1 MAQERQR
8 LGYSCRLGH
17 LPILLLRMARLSRLV
32 VAGLA
37 HHVSLRAV
45 SGSEAFVDAADH
57 TLFLDALRRSGAE
70 NHVAIHACV
79 LLGDEVQLLATPTVA
94 EDLGRMMQALARFY
108 VGAFNRRHG
117 RSGALWQSRFR
128 AAPVGGA
135 ADLLTCMLYI
145 EQAPRRSGVSG
156 LMVDFAWSS
165 AAHHAGVRSNSLLAS
180 VPPASGY
187 WLLGNTPFEREAA
200 YAALLESPLAKGEL
214 TRVEAT
220 TLRGWA
226 MGPGEF
232 IASLAL
238 DTPRRLVA
246 GTRGRPRKAI

>member
-1 MAQERQR
+1 
-8 LGYSCRLGH
+8 
-17 LPILLLRMARLSRLV
+17 MARLSRLV
-32 VAGLA
+32 VAGQA

-45 SGSEAFVDAADH
+45 AGSDAFVDVSDR
-57 TLFLDALRRSGAE
+57 TLFLEALQRSAAE

-108 VGAFNRRHG
+108 VGPFNRRHG

-135 ADLLTCMLYI
+135 AELLACMLYI
-145 EQAPRRSGVSG
+145 EQAPRRAGVQG
-156 LMVDFAWSS
+156 RVVDFAWSS
-165 AAHHAGVRSNSLLAS
+165 AAHHAGIRSNPLLAA

-200 YAALLESPLAKGEL
+200 YAALLESPLSGGEL
-214 TRVEAT
+214 ARVETT
-220 TLRGWA
+220 TLKGWA
-226 MGPGEF
+226 MGSGEF
-232 IASLAL
+232 IASLA
-238 DTPRRLVA
+238 TEAPRRLVA
-246 GTRGRPRKAI
+246 QVRGRPRKAG